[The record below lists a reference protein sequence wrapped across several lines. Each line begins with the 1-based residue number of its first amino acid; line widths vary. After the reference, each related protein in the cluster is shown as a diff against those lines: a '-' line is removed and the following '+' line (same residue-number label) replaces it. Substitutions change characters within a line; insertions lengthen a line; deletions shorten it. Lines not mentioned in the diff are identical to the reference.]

1 MSERRREDFDRGRRG
16 FLRAAGTLGA
26 ATVCPQ
32 LTQAA
37 EPGGSLSEAA
47 ARRWVLG
54 EFTPSTLSV
63 AEQMAEM
70 DFFAR
75 AAAPFSGQ
83 QIYVV
88 SETIPTHR
96 YEARFLARAFRE
108 ITGISVIHD
117 LVREDE
123 LVERIQQQ
131 SRTGRNLYDAYVND
145 ADFIGTHYRSGAVVP
160 LTDWIQGEG
169 AAFTLPTLDLHDF
182 IGLSFTTA
190 PDGKVYQL
198 PDQQFANLYW
208 FRYDWFQRPQLKQA
222 FRARYGYD
230 LGVPMNWK
238 AYEDIADFFTN
249 QVKEIDGQRI
259 WGHLDYAKVAPSLG
273 WRFTDAWLSMAGVG
287 DPGLPNG
294 QPVDEWGIRVQDCHP
309 VGSTVG
315 RGGALNSPA
324 AVYALRKYLD
334 WLRQYAPPDAYK
346 LDFSSAGPAPGRG
359 DIAQQMFW
367 YTAFTA
373 DLIKPGLPVVNPDGT
388 PKWRVAPSPHGI
400 YWRDGMK
407 LGYQDC
413 GAWTLLRSTPVPRRQ
428 AAWLYA
434 QFCTCKAVS
443 LKKTLVGLTPIRAS
457 DINSAALSEAAPRL
471 GGLVEFYRNP
481 ARTAWTPT
489 GINVP
494 DYSVLAQ
501 LWWMRIGKAVR
512 GLATP
517 QEVLDDLAA
526 EQDRVMARLA
536 AAGQLHRCE
545 PRLNDPRDPVDW
557 LKRPGAPKPKLADEE
572 GQGRTID
579 YDALLQAW
587 RTGKTGA

>member
-1 MSERRREDFDRGRRG
+1 MGLASVWP
-16 FLRAAGTLGA
+16 T
-26 ATVCPQ
+26 
-32 LTQAA
+32 TQAA
-37 EPGGSLSEAA
+37 HSGSPLREAA

-54 EFTPSTLSV
+54 ELTPSTLSV
-63 AEQMAEM
+63 KEQMAEM
-70 DFFAR
+70 DFFIR
-75 AAAPFSGQ
+75 SAAPFRGQ

-88 SETIPTHR
+88 SETIPTHM

-117 LVREDE
+117 LVREGE

-131 SRTGRNLYDAYVND
+131 SRSGRNLYDAYVND
-145 ADFIGTHYRSGAVVP
+145 SDFIGTHYRTGAVVP
-160 LTDWIQGEG
+160 LTDWIKGDG
-169 AAFTLPTLDLHDF
+169 AAFTLPTLDLADF

-208 FRYDWFQRPQLKQA
+208 FRYDWFQRPDLKTA

-230 LGVPMNWK
+230 LGVPLNWK

-249 QVKEIDGQRI
+249 QVKELDGKRV
-259 WGHLDYAKVAPSLG
+259 WGHMDYAKVDPSLG
-273 WRFTDAWLSMAGVG
+273 WRFTDAWLAMAGVG

-294 QPVDEWGIRVQDCHP
+294 HPVDEWGIRVEDCHP
-309 VGSTVG
+309 VGSTVS

-324 AVYALRKYLD
+324 AVYALRKYLE
-334 WLRQYAPPDAYK
+334 WLHQYAPPEALK
-346 LDFSSAGPAPGRG
+346 LDFSSEGPVPSRG
-359 DIAQQMFW
+359 DIAQQVFW

-373 DLIKPGLPVVNPDGT
+373 DLIKPNLPVVNPDGS

-413 GAWTLLRSTPVPRRQ
+413 GSWTLMQSTPVKRRQ

-434 QFCTCKAVS
+434 QFCTCKTVS

-457 DINSAALSEAAPRL
+457 DIASQAMSEAAPRL
-471 GGLVEFYRNP
+471 GGLVEFYRSP

-489 GINVP
+489 GVNVP
-494 DYSVLAQ
+494 EYAVLAQ
-501 LWWMRIGKAVR
+501 LWWTRIGRAVR
-512 GLATP
+512 GRATP
-517 QEVLDDLAA
+517 QQVLDDLAA

-536 AAGQLHRCE
+536 ESGLLHRCE
-545 PRLNDPRDPVDW
+545 PRLNEPREPAYW
-557 LKRPGAPKPKLADEE
+557 LERPGAPKPKLADEE
-572 GQGRTID
+572 GQGRTVD
-579 YDALLQAW
+579 YTTLLEAW
-587 RTGKTGA
+587 REGRISV

>member
-1 MSERRREDFDRGRRG
+1 M
-16 FLRAAGTLGA
+16 
-26 ATVCPQ
+26 
-32 LTQAA
+32 
-37 EPGGSLSEAA
+37 
-47 ARRWVLG
+47 
-54 EFTPSTLSV
+54 
-63 AEQMAEM
+63 
-70 DFFAR
+70 
-75 AAAPFSGQ
+75 
-83 QIYVV
+83 

-131 SRTGRNLYDAYVND
+131 TRTGRNLYDAYVND
-145 ADFIGTHYRSGAVVP
+145 SDFIGTHYRSDAVVP
-160 LTDWIQGEG
+160 LTDWIQGDG
-169 AAFTLPTLDLHDF
+169 AAVTLPTLDLEDF

-208 FRYDWFQRPQLKQA
+208 FRYDWFQRPELKQA

-230 LGVPMNWK
+230 LGVPLNWK

-259 WGHLDYAKVAPSLG
+259 WGHLDYAKVDPSLG
-273 WRFTDAWLSMAGVG
+273 WRFTDAWLAMAGVG

-294 QPVDEWGIRVQDCHP
+294 QPVDEWGIRVEDCHP
-309 VGSTVG
+309 VGSTVS

-334 WLRQYAPPDAYK
+334 WLRQYAPPDAYR
-346 LDFSSAGPAPGRG
+346 LDFSSGGPAPGRG
-359 DIAQQMFW
+359 DIAQQVFW

-413 GAWTLLRSTPVPRRQ
+413 GAWTLLRSTPVKRRQ

-434 QFCTCKAVS
+434 QFCTCKTVS

-457 DINSAALSEAAPRL
+457 DINSAAMSEAAPRL
-471 GGLVEFYRNP
+471 GGLVEFYRSP

-489 GINVP
+489 GVNVP
-494 DYSVLAQ
+494 EYAVLAQ
-501 LWWMRIGKAVR
+501 LWWTRIGRAVR
-512 GLATP
+512 GQGTP
-517 QEVLDDLAA
+517 QQVMDDLAE

-536 AAGQLHRCE
+536 ASGQLQRCE
-545 PRLNDPRDPVDW
+545 PRLNEPRDPADW
-557 LKRPGAPKPKLADEE
+557 LSRPGAPKPKLADEE
-572 GQGRTID
+572 GPGRTVD

-587 RTGKTGA
+587 RADRVSV